1 MPVTI
6 RNLTPRPVIVPL
18 NSGTNLR
25 LSPGEVSGDVQDVE
39 LKENPKVD
47 KLLHRRAIAVE
58 PRTEEAAAPADAG
71 EGAPEAAGPDGTD
84 VSARPRRRS

>member
-1 MPVTI
+1 VANTI
-6 RNLTPRPVIVPL
+6 RNLTLRPVIVPL

-25 LSPGEVSGDVQDVE
+25 LSPGQVSVDVPDVE

-47 KLLHRRAIAVE
+47 KLLVRRAIAVE
-58 PRTEEAAAPADAG
+58 PRREATTPADAD
-71 EGAPEAAGPDGTD
+71 EGAREAAGGDD

>member
-1 MPVTI
+1 LPI
-6 RNLTPRPVIVPL
+6 RIKNLTLRPVIVPL

-25 LSPGEVSGDVQDVE
+25 LSPGEASGDVQEVE

-47 KLLHRRAIAVE
+47 KLLSRRVIAVL
-58 PRTEEAAAPADAG
+58 PRTEETATQADAG
-71 EGAPEAAGPDGTD
+71 EGAPEAASPEGTD